1 MFRMATVVIGA
12 NVIPMPAPAMIA
24 GTRKLI
30 QVESGPAMYAI
41 SPIPVVNRAMPVMR
55 MYLPPMRSERRPA
68 NGAVNM
74 DVSDIG
80 ARVRPATSAE
90 KPRTDWR
97 EMVMGRNA
105 LSMPKLIAAAIQLAT
120 VKLRSA
126 NSDSGASGSAWKRSQ
141 MTNRTISTTPAPM
154 SSGIVIGYD
163 SIWPQL

>member
-97 EMVMGRNA
+97 
-105 LSMPKLIAAAIQLAT
+105 
-120 VKLRSA
+120 
-126 NSDSGASGSAWKRSQ
+126 
-141 MTNRTISTTPAPM
+141 
-154 SSGIVIGYD
+154 
-163 SIWPQL
+163 